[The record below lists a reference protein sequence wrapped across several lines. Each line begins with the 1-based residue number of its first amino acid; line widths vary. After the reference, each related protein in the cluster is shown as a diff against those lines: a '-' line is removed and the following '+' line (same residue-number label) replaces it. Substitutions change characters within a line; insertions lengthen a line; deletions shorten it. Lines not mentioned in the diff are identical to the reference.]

1 MPLDQFFRK
10 MGLTNDNF
18 IKFLVKDFCSK
29 CDQIHVAKLDQKFM
43 LIPEYFVCWNA
54 NDTHRENAP
63 QNKTQTHKKNV
74 SMNIWVVSTLNQLFI
89 RTRKF
94 YI

>member
-1 MPLDQFFRK
+1 
-10 MGLTNDNF
+10 
-18 IKFLVKDFCSK
+18 
-29 CDQIHVAKLDQKFM
+29 M

-54 NDTHRENAP
+54 NDSHRENAP

-74 SMNIWVVSTLNQLFI
+74 SMDIWAVSTLNQLFI
-89 RTRKF
+89 RARKF